1 MLRCRTLLLLI
12 PFFYLFDLLA
22 SPHILD
28 EPIDRVVVTSCHNR
42 LYATNLQQ
50 HFALIR
56 THPDPQRISC
66 CFTPVHFLIFCGFTS
81 SSSRDPISTTL
92 LEQIGCILR
101 DVVFPSLLLPRLSTP
116 CYHLSW
122 SAASLL
128 LHIQHSFRLPASF
141 GLLRH
146 FFFHHSLSL
155 LLHHTKHGAA
165 ADCVTSDSYNFCVF
179 SLAYS
184 LPRAHAL
191 TPRCSREGHT
201 LSCVRYLLLLRRCRQ
216 PAML

>member
-50 HFALIR
+50 HFALIS

-128 LHIQHSFRLPASF
+128 LHIQHSFRLPACLPAS
-141 GLLRH
+141 
-146 FFFHHSLSL
+146 SL
-155 LLHHTKHGAA
+155 LLPPLT
-165 ADCVTSDSYNFCVF
+165 
-179 SLAYS
+179 
-184 LPRAHAL
+184 LPASPSHQTRGSGRLCHI
-191 TPRCSREGHT
+191 
-201 LSCVRYLLLLRRCRQ
+201 
-216 PAML
+216 